1 MYARPNGQTKM
12 TAFWD
17 AAPYSLLEVVRRFKD
32 TASVT
37 IIFLMMEAV
46 GTSGTSVYFNDT
58 TRCYIPESCHFN
70 TRSREEVKSH
80 GETDVLLL
88 PCSVLA

>member
-32 TASVT
+32 TASVAT
-37 IIFLMMEAV
+37 IFLMMEAV
-46 GTSGTSVYFNDT
+46 APLERRFTST
-58 TRCYIPESCHFN
+58 IL
-70 TRSREEVKSH
+70 H
-80 GETDVLLL
+80 GATFQKAVILI
-88 PCSVLA
+88 LAAVRK